1 MITESVVWALRRLQ
15 ATQGRWQLLCEAF
28 GVKTTGMKELMETAL
43 RKSYYTHLLSFGE
56 DGMVTS
62 KDISSLDPGD
72 EDEEVSS
79 WGGLTGFGSRFAEV
93 VRQAAN
99 GQVLQRENSFFRGLK
114 FRLTGIGGKKL

>member
-1 MITESVVWALRRLQ
+1 MDLRQRLG
-15 ATQGRWQLLCEAF
+15 ASC
-28 GVKTTGMKELMETAL
+28 
-43 RKSYYTHLLSFGE
+43 LSR
-56 DGMVTS
+56 S
-62 KDISSLDPGD
+62 AACRSDPGD

-93 VRQAAN
+93 VRQATN

>member
-1 MITESVVWALRRLQ
+1 MTEHI
-15 ATQGRWQLLCEAF
+15 LCAAIW
-28 GVKTTGMKELMETAL
+28 VDTGLAEP
-43 RKSYYTHLLSFGE
+43 HLLSFGE

-99 GQVLQRENSFFRGLK
+99 GQVRRDP
-114 FRLTGIGGKKL
+114 